1 MCGIEMIG
9 PGFQPS
15 WIGEIITQGVALGW
29 HERVHDKKVGLQA
42 AAAQKSSKRPD
53 I

>member
-1 MCGIEMIG
+1 MAEWDWDC
-9 PGFQPS
+9 S
-15 WIGEIITQGVALGW
+15 KRLLGTSPVEEFFVEFW
-29 HERVHDKKVGLQA
+29 VHDKKVGLQA